1 VKRPS
6 ELIAELLQRHDA
18 IAMATLVSA
27 RGSSSAKVGSRMW
40 IGPNGA
46 AIGAVTI
53 GGCVDARAIEL
64 SSEVLADGKPRR
76 VEMALGDE
84 DARAIGMTCAGTIEL
99 LVERVERESDAA
111 RTMFDQLKA
120 TRTLVIVGAGEIGAA
135 LARIA
140 KTLDLRVIVVDG
152 REHLASDERFPD
164 ADEVRVGIP
173 SEIVES
179 IGLSHDTAVV
189 LVSHE
194 YKYDLPILKSALTS
208 DAGYI
213 GMLGGRKRRD
223 AMKELLRG
231 DGVAMEALSRL
242 RTPIGLDIEAET
254 PAEIAVSIA
263 AELVR
268 DWIRSKADP
277 SLRSG

>member
-1 VKRPS
+1 MKRPS
-6 ELIAELLQRHDA
+6 DLIADLLERHDA
-18 IAMATLVSA
+18 IAMATLVGA

-40 IGPNGA
+40 IGPDGA

-64 SSEVLADGKPRR
+64 SGDVLADGRPRR
-76 VEMALGDE
+76 VEMALGDD

-99 LVERVERESDAA
+99 LVERVERASDAA
-111 RTMFDQLKA
+111 RAMFEQLEA
-120 TRTLVIVGAGEIGAA
+120 TRTVVIVGAGEVGAA
-135 LARIA
+135 LARIV
-140 KTLDLRVIVVDG
+140 KTLDLRVVVVDG
-152 REHLASDERFPD
+152 RDHLATRDRFPD
-164 ADEVRVGIP
+164 ADDVRVGIP

-179 IGLSHDTAVV
+179 IGFSADTAVV

-194 YKYDLPILKSALTS
+194 YKYDLPILKAALAS
-208 DAGYI
+208 DAGYV

-231 DGVAMEALSRL
+231 DGVREAALAKL
-242 RTPIGLDIEAET
+242 RTPIGLEIAAET

-263 AELVR
+263 AELVK
-268 DWIRSKADP
+268 DWIRA
-277 SLRSG
+277 

>member
-1 VKRPS
+1 MKRPA
-6 ELIAELLQRHDA
+6 ELINELFQQHDA

-27 RGSSSAKVGSRMW
+27 RGSSSARVGSRMW
-40 IGPNGA
+40 VGPDGS

-64 SSEVLADGKPRR
+64 SAEVLTDGKPRR

-99 LVERVERESDAA
+99 LVERVERESDSA
-111 RTMFDQLKA
+111 RVMLEQLTA

-140 KTLDLRVIVVDG
+140 KVLDLRVVVVDG
-152 REHLASDERFPD
+152 RDHLATAERFPD
-164 ADEVRVGIP
+164 ADAVRVGIP

-179 IGLSHDTAVV
+179 IGFTRETAFV

-194 YKYDLPILKSALTS
+194 YKYDLPILTAALVS
-208 DAGYI
+208 EAGYV
-213 GMLGGRKRRD
+213 GMLGGKKRRD
-223 AMKELLRG
+223 AMKDLLRG
-231 DGVAMEALSRL
+231 EGVDEAALSRL

-263 AELVR
+263 AELVK
-268 DWIRSKADP
+268 DWIRA
-277 SLRSG
+277 

>member
-1 VKRPS
+1 MKRPS
-6 ELIAELLQRHDA
+6 ELIAELFQRHEA

-27 RGSSSAKVGSRMW
+27 RGSSSAKVGARMW
-40 IGPNGA
+40 IGPDRR

-64 SSEVLADGKPRR
+64 SGDVLADGQSRR
-76 VEMALGDE
+76 VDMALGDE

-99 LVERVERESDAA
+99 LVERVERESEAA
-111 RTMFDQLKA
+111 RAMFEQLLA

-140 KTLDLRVIVVDG
+140 KSLDLRVIVVDG
-152 REHLASDERFPD
+152 RDHLATADRFPD
-164 ADEVRVGIP
+164 ADDVRLGIP
-173 SEIVES
+173 SEIMED
-179 IGLSHDTAVV
+179 IGLSPDVALV

-194 YKYDLPILKSALTS
+194 YKYDLPILRAALAS
-208 DAGYI
+208 DAGYV

-223 AMKELLRG
+223 AMKALLTEQ
-231 DGVAMEALSRL
+231 DVAPDSLTRL
-242 RTPIGLDIEAET
+242 RTPIGLDIGAET

-263 AELVR
+263 AELIKE
-268 DWIRSKADP
+268 WIR
-277 SLRSG
+277 R